1 MDARKLAPLSFVV
14 RCFGENMR
22 INSLLKTIFLI
33 FVIVILGFSSWMIYG
48 YYKFFTWTDD
58 IWTIENRTIL
68 REYVSP
74 DTLRKIGL
82 YHYDSGAL
90 GYTAIQMS
98 LVDIGKEY
106 PISGN
111 ILQINS
117 PPPEIRWVENN
128 QIYVILDTFNT
139 PGFKI
144 DRNVEVDSIRMIFE
158 IK

>member
-1 MDARKLAPLSFVV
+1 
-14 RCFGENMR
+14 MR
-22 INSLLKTIFLI
+22 IKPILKVVFLI
-33 FVIVILGFSSWMIYG
+33 FILVILGFSSWIIYG
-48 YYKFFTWTDD
+48 YYKFFTWTDE
-58 IWTIENRTIL
+58 IWTVENRTIL
-68 REYVSP
+68 KEYVSP

-98 LVDIGKEY
+98 LIDIGKKY

-111 ILQINS
+111 ILQINRI
-117 PPPEIRWVENN
+117 PPEINWIQNN
-128 QIYVILDTFNT
+128 QIYVILDTSNT

-144 DRNVEVDSIRMIFE
+144 EQNIDVDSIKMIFE